1 MAKSKNH
8 TNHNQGESLSLIEE
22 GDSLLLYYISSKLA
36 FIIVSIFRICV
47 TGHKNHRNGIKRP
60 KMHRYPSLK
69 GVDPKF
75 LRNMRFAKK
84 HNKRNRKSQEMD
96 TA

>member
-60 KMHRYPSLK
+60 KTHRYPSLK
-69 GVDPKF
+69 GVGWPFCLKVNI
-75 LRNMRFAKK
+75 R
-84 HNKRNRKSQEMD
+84 
-96 TA
+96 